1 MACISADA
9 FIPNGGLAMN
19 ELIFSGVCTWG
30 VPRAVCKL
38 ERSRAILLA
47 GICAQKKTRL
57 ADNQYHARA

>member
-9 FIPNGGLAMN
+9 FIPNGGLAMY
-19 ELIFSGVCTWG
+19 ELIFSCVYTHE

-47 GICAQKKTRL
+47 DICAQ
-57 ADNQYHARA
+57 